1 MDSKSDIFS
10 CECLTEIFHTSKNE
24 LLEMTVKQAQ
34 EYIKRI
40 YREISI
46 SIHPDK
52 NKDHPDLAT
61 KTSQEVTNAKNII
74 LEWILFNNYQ
84 QHDEDIVSQEH
95 FCDEIETTIRSI
107 TWLKMN
113 KQTGKRSHSE
123 MQEETDIDED
133 TKKAKSDDEKENIPV
148 ISIESD
154 GEDDSSSI
162 HSNNSELSGHID
174 ETDGGKQENR
184 RYKITNH
191 TTRRGKPKFQ
201 IEMDELEIK
210 DWIPTSEA
218 DPIKVK
224 DYLKTLKCNS
234 PKRFVNLIK
243 RKDIGPELQRI
254 YSQYK

>member
-1 MDSKSDIFS
+1 MDAKSDIFS
-10 CECLTEIFHTSKNE
+10 CDCLTEIFHTSKNE
-24 LLEMTVKQAQ
+24 LLQLTVKQAQ
-34 EYIKRI
+34 DYIKRV

-61 KTSQEVTNAKNII
+61 KTSQDVTNAKNII

-95 FCDEIETTIRSI
+95 ICDEIETTIRSI
-107 TWLKMN
+107 AWLKMKKHN
-113 KQTGKRSHSE
+113 GKRNHDE
-123 MQEETDIDED
+123 MQDDTQTDDD
-133 TKKAKSDDEKENIPV
+133 TKKIRTDDEKENIPV

-154 GEDDSSSI
+154 EEDCSST
-162 HSNNSELSGHID
+162 HSNDTESSEQP
-174 ETDGGKQENR
+174 DGTENRKQENHK
-184 RYKITNH
+184 YKITNH

-201 IEMDELEIK
+201 IEIDELEIK
-210 DWIPTSEA
+210 DWIPAGEA
-218 DPIKVK
+218 DPNKIK
-224 DYLKTLKCNS
+224 DYLRTLKCNS